1 MTIFRKVPAEAAQ
14 VALLGPIAMSP
25 STDSDEPEL
34 QPPMPGPIRR
44 MQTELSF
51 PAVGRNDHKAAE
63 DALVAALEHQMELL
77 TESGGK
83 GTGEAHFVIRHLIA
97 RVLSDLMVAMHLA
110 RHGYISQAYNAVRP
124 AYETQDLI
132 ELMLAHPAEAGRW
145 VNTEQ
150 GYKDFAPSAVRKRIG
165 KPSFDEM
172 YGHYS
177 EMAHPR
183 FAGSRLSTFGKR
195 HAETGEVKIL
205 VQVGP
210 TMLDEFPDFWFL
222 IMAGIIPTA
231 TRLIQSS
238 AGLIGLGKVTEV
250 KWDNTARATATDLK
264 LLAEAVE
271 DGLKGFGIDE
281 VEGFADRFASVGRI
295 IDEANDQFPER

>member
-1 MTIFRKVPAEAAQ
+1 
-14 VALLGPIAMSP
+14 
-25 STDSDEPEL
+25 
-34 QPPMPGPIRR
+34 
-44 MQTELSF
+44 MQTELAF
-51 PAVGRNDHKAAE
+51 PIIGRDDHKAAE
-63 DALVAALEHQMELL
+63 DALVATLELQMQLL
-77 TESGGK
+77 AESGGK

-97 RVLSDLMVAMHLA
+97 RALSDLMAAMHLA
-110 RHGYISQAYNAVRP
+110 RHGYLSQAYNAVRT
-124 AYETQDLI
+124 AYETQDLVALVI
-132 ELMLAHPAEAGRW
+132 AHPEEAAKW

-150 GYKDFAPSAVRKRIG
+150 GHKDFAPKAVRRRIG

-195 HAETGEVKIL
+195 HAETGEVRIL

-222 IMAGIIPTA
+222 MMAGIVPTA

-238 AGLIGLGKVTEV
+238 AGLIGLGEITES
-250 KWDNTARATATDLK
+250 KWDDAARATATDLK

-271 DGLKGFGIDE
+271 DGLKGFGVNE
-281 VEGFADRFASVGRI
+281 VEGFATRFASVGKI
-295 IDEANDQFPER
+295 IDEANAEFSDDPSSEQPDQAEDSDDD